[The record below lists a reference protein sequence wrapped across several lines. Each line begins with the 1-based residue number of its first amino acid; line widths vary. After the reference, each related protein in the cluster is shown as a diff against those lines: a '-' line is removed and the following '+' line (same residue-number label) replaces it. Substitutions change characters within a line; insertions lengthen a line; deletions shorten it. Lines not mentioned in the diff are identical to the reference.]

1 MWTMENARKIW
12 STQCGD
18 EASDERIIG
27 GSAEEEPG
35 EHLSSFTSK
44 IEFTGCL
51 RKSTA
56 EGDYFNSYNQEL
68 QTSSSSKTRQVMQ
81 LMQVSEGCPTD
92 SKGCDD
98 CFEKASLPNI
108 SEEEKR
114 KILHFVII
122 GGGPTGV
129 EFGAELHVF
138 LIEDMVKLYPAIEEF
153 LKIRIIQQ
161 GEHILNMFS

>member
-1 MWTMENARKIW
+1 
-12 STQCGD
+12 
-18 EASDERIIG
+18 
-27 GSAEEEPG
+27 
-35 EHLSSFTSK
+35 
-44 IEFTGCL
+44 
-51 RKSTA
+51 
-56 EGDYFNSYNQEL
+56 
-68 QTSSSSKTRQVMQ
+68 MQ
-81 LMQVSEGCPTD
+81 LMQVSGGCPKD
-92 SKGCDD
+92 SEGCDD

-138 LIEDMVKLYPAIEEF
+138 LIEDMVKLYPAIGEF

-161 GEHILNMFS
+161 GEHILNM